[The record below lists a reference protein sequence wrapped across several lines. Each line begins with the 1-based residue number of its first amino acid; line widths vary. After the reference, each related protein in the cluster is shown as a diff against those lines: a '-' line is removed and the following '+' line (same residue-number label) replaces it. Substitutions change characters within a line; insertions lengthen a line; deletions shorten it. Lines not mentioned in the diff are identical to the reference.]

1 MSVKQNW
8 VFLGWERTEYSE
20 WNWLSPRLFPVWKFS
35 HLATTFFFP
44 FPSNYVELREW
55 CYVWDSRI
63 HDDSCRRKGM
73 PTYAPW
79 GWLLWRKTSACLVR
93 FSSLSCLWAPN
104 WMEVRRTPL
113 NACQN
118 WLDGEK
124 QRTIQFSESGSC
136 SVTSNS
142 FQPPGVGSLSLLQG
156 IFPNSFFTSAQ
167 LSVLFTVEMKLKG
180 FLCAQRFELP

>member
-35 HLATTFFFP
+35 HLATTFFFF
-44 FPSNYVELREW
+44 FPLQLCGTERVVLSLRFEDPW
-55 CYVWDSRI
+55 RQLQEKRNAHLCSL
-63 HDDSCRRKGM
+63 GM
-73 PTYAPW
+73 AS
-79 GWLLWRKTSACLVR
+79 WRKTSASLVH
-93 FSSLSCLWAPN
+93 FSSLSCLSVPN

-113 NACQN
+113 NAYQN

-136 SVTSNS
+136 SVMSNS
-142 FQPPGVGSLSLLQG
+142 LRPLGVGSLSLFQG